1 MTERVCR
8 CVCVGGCGG
17 MCGEN
22 INGAVMI
29 TALSPR
35 TNVKLRQRSADIFLF
50 SFSQFQIYL
59 DTLAA
64 LLMKNSHQYCI

>member
-1 MTERVCR
+1 M
-8 CVCVGGCGG
+8 GGCGG
-17 MCGEN
+17 MSGEN

-29 TALSPR
+29 PALSLR

>member
-1 MTERVCR
+1 MCR

-29 TALSPR
+29 PALSLR
-35 TNVKLRQRSADIFLF
+35 TNVKLRRDLLLYFYSLSINS
-50 SFSQFQIYL
+50 SFI
-59 DTLAA
+59 
-64 LLMKNSHQYCI
+64 